1 MGKAFAFS
9 RVICFWLY
17 TKKIYDMSLLKGLGR
32 KIVTIVKKNRGYQ
45 ATTHSGRKQFAE
57 IQNEKSPS
65 NGKLILSPDA
75 VSLAEC

>member
-1 MGKAFAFS
+1 
-9 RVICFWLY
+9 
-17 TKKIYDMSLLKGLGR
+17 MSLLKGLGR
-32 KIVTIVKKNRGYQ
+32 KIVTIVKKNRGCQ

-65 NGKLILSPDA
+65 NGKLVLSTDA

>member
-1 MGKAFAFS
+1 MGKAIAFS

-57 IQNEKSPS
+57 IQNEKSS
-65 NGKLILSPDA
+65 NGKLVLSTDA